1 MIKLNLLPP
10 KEKEKLELDNLNQLI
25 FFLAIRIAIFLL
37 IFTLLLIT
45 TYYCLSILL
54 KEQKRLIEINK
65 NDIKIQQL
73 VKIEENIKNVN
84 QQLGKIHLKQKELVV
99 WTPILE
105 ELAKITHSGVYLS
118 NFSYNLSIN
127 KINLSG
133 WAESRDK
140 LINFKNSLEESAFF
154 VNLESPLSNLI
165 KQNDINFSFTLE
177 PASLNEE

>member
-1 MIKLNLLPP
+1 MKLNLLPP

-54 KEQKRLIEINK
+54 KEQKRLIEINE

-73 VKIEENIKNVN
+73 VKMEEKIKNVN
-84 QQLGKIHLKQKELVV
+84 QQLHKINLKQKELVV
-99 WTPILE
+99 WTPALE
-105 ELAKITHSGVYLS
+105 ELSKITPSGVYLI
-118 NFSYNLSIN
+118 NFSYRLSN
-127 KINLSG
+127 NEINLSG

-140 LINFKNSLEESAFF
+140 LINFKDSLEESALF

-165 KQNDINFSFTLE
+165 KQTDINFSFTLE
-177 PASLNEE
+177 PALLNEE